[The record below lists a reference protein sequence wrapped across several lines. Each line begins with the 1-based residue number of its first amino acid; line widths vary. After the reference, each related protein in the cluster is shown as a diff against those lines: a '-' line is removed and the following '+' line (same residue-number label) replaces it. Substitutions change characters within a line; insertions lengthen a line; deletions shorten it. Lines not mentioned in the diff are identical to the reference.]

1 MKKLSEKTNKI
12 LMAVFAVC
20 TLVMHAAL
28 SRAFVYGLLVEALV
42 HVGFF
47 LLFFAFFVVF
57 AHHILSVRLPKTA
70 LIVMTTVYVVT
81 YTVMM
86 ILLIGF
92 QKYIP
97 ALAVG
102 IVYVAAPFWFFFEKT
117 EKKKSAICLSL
128 ALVVLFAVTVPGY
141 FRHLFYAAWR
151 ENNVELY
158 LSEEKGYFVHGKQPT
173 KIYRY
178 TTEPTTTADVL
189 FHNSLQAYAARH
201 FTDQIIYDSGR
212 ESAEGYTALHIE
224 TIEKYY
230 PNVQIEEVAAQ
241 KELLDKYADRI
252 TGYILYDD
260 GDREEL
266 FVAANLCYQ
275 MNAVMVGKSIK
286 SLADEY
292 GWKMVF
298 DTAGWNEKKFL
309 ESEYFSKLDNHIMIL
324 MDSAEHN
331 RPSYGQDTI
340 MSEFWDLGM
349 MNNSWF
355 VYNDD
360 ISLVDLE
367 KRLSKLK
374 RNSLCIG
381 SLDGKAENAVV
392 AACARYSTTFVY
404 TRYTANMSVLSGFD
418 LKKATTET
426 AALSNGKLKKAEPC
440 VYSADNVPKHT
451 VCVMLSDGDNVRFC
465 SESLMSECYY
475 RSPLRDDKLQYNC
488 GLAGS
493 MAEVAPIFLLEFY
506 DWMCPT
512 DDFAYQLSSVGYTY
526 PSKWTDKKAW
536 DQVVGTLAR
545 VMKETETSVVE
556 IMDDNSFMG
565 VLDVPSDFS
574 AMKPYFDTFTEREE
588 IDGCL
593 FIGYTAL
600 YSGYR
605 GAVCWSNDK
614 PIVSAKYSVW
624 YDEGTPF
631 NSERNTIEYIVKE
644 INAAP
649 TDKTKEDSYTFI
661 IVHGWSGLNEDGELV
676 GLSLGKKG
684 VDNTAIFKKLQ
695 DSFDE
700 DVEMVSTTEFINRM
714 RRNVKR

>member
-1 MKKLSEKTNKI
+1 
-12 LMAVFAVC
+12 MAVFAVC
-20 TLVMHAAL
+20 TLIMHAAL

-57 AHHILSVRLPKTA
+57 AHYILSERFSKRT
-70 LIVMTTVYVVT
+70 LIVVTTAYVVSYAVT
-81 YTVMM
+81 M

-92 QKYIP
+92 QKYVP

-102 IVYVAAPFWFFFEKT
+102 IVYVAAPFWFIFKKGE
-117 EKKKSAICLSL
+117 EKKSAVCLSI
-128 ALVVLFAVTVPGY
+128 ALVVLFVFTVPGY
-141 FRHLFYAAWR
+141 FRHLFYTAWR

-158 LSEEKGYFVHGKQPT
+158 LSEENGYFVHGKQPT

-178 TTEPTTTADVL
+178 TEEPTETADVL
-189 FHNSLQAYAARH
+189 FHNSLQAYTSRH

-212 ESAEGYTALHIE
+212 ESEKGYTALHIE
-224 TIEKYY
+224 IIKKYY
-230 PNVQIEEVAAQ
+230 PDVEIEEIETQ
-241 KELLDKYADRI
+241 KALLDKYADRI
-252 TGYILYDD
+252 DRYILYDD
-260 GDREEL
+260 SNREEL

-286 SLADEY
+286 SIADKY
-292 GWKMVF
+292 GWTMVF
-298 DTAGWNEKKFL
+298 DATGWNEKKFIS
-309 ESEYFSKLDNHIMIL
+309 SEYFSKLDNHIMIL
-324 MDSAEHN
+324 MDSVQHN
-331 RPSYGQDTI
+331 RPSYGQDTL
-340 MSEFWDLGM
+340 MTEFWDLGM

-355 VYNDD
+355 VYNDG
-360 ISLVDLE
+360 ITLVELE

-392 AACARYSTTFVY
+392 AACARYSTTFIY
-404 TRYTANMSVLSGFD
+404 TRYTANISVLSGFD

-426 AALSNGKLKKAEPC
+426 TVLSNGELKKTTPSA
-440 VYSADNVPKHT
+440 YSDDSVPKHT

-465 SESLMSECYY
+465 SEALMSESYY

-493 MAEVAPIFLLEFY
+493 LVEVAPIFLLEYY
-506 DWMCPT
+506 DWMYPT
-512 DDFAYQLSSVGYTY
+512 DDFAYQLSSIGYTY
-526 PSKWTDKKAW
+526 PSKWSDEKAW
-536 DQVVGTLAR
+536 EQVINTLAR
-545 VMKETETSVVE
+545 VMKESKTSVVE

-565 VLDVPSDFS
+565 VLDVPSNFS
-574 AMKPYFDTFTEREE
+574 ALKPYFDTFTAREE

-605 GAVCWSNDK
+605 GAICWSNDK

-624 YDEGTPF
+624 FDEGTPF
-631 NSERNTIEYIVKE
+631 NSKRNEIDYIVKE
-644 INAAP
+644 INEAP
-649 TDKTKEDSYTFI
+649 TDKTKKEAYTFI
-661 IVHGWSGLNEDGELV
+661 IVHGWSGLDKNGDLV
-676 GLSLGKKG
+676 HLSLNAEGI
-684 VDNTAIFKKLQ
+684 DNTAIFNKLRE
-695 DSFDE
+695 SFDE
-700 DVEMVSTTEFINRM
+700 DVEMVTTTEFINRM